1 MTEILILEGGFNEEH
16 KVSLTTAKQ
25 VKKVFKK
32 NKINYRSLIVNPR
45 TFENIIDKYSNKLI
59 CFNALHGTFG
69 EDGKIQKILKKKK
82 FKFTHSGI
90 YASKNCFNKINSK
103 KMLTKYKI
111 STPIFF
117 EIKPNLLNESY
128 LNKYKK
134 KFDKFIIKPN
144 ESGSSF
150 GIRIIKT
157 KNDLDNLIKNLKNY
171 KKELKYHN
179 SLIIEKYI
187 NGKELTVSVLE
198 IYNKLQSLEV
208 TEILSKNKFFDYKA
222 KYSKGFAKHILPANI
237 PSNIYKRCLRIALR
251 AHRILKCNIISRT
264 DFIYDKKSNKI
275 FYLETNSQPGLT
287 AISLVPEQ
295 AKFKNI
301 TFEEIILQLIKKI
314 NE

>member
-111 STPIFF
+111 PTPIFF
-117 EIKPNLLNESY
+117 EIKPILLNESY

-251 AHRILKCNIISRT
+251 AHKILKCNIISRT

>member
-16 KVSLTTAKQ
+16 KVSLNTANE
-25 VKKVFKK
+25 VKKVFEK
-32 NKINYRSLIVNPR
+32 NKINYKSLIVHPQN
-45 TFENIIDKYSNKLI
+45 FESVIDKYSNKLI

-111 STPIFF
+111 PTPIFF

-187 NGKELTVSVLE
+187 KGKELTVSVLE

-208 TEILSKNKFFDYKA
+208 TEILSKNKFFDYIA

-251 AHRILKCNIISRT
+251 AHKILKCNIISRT

-295 AKFKNI
+295 ARFKNI
-301 TFEEIILQLIKKI
+301 SFEEIILQLIIKI

>member
-111 STPIFF
+111 PTPIFF

-251 AHRILKCNIISRT
+251 AHKILKCNIISRT

>member
-16 KVSLTTAKQ
+16 EVSLTTAKQ

-111 STPIFF
+111 PTPIFF

-128 LNKYKK
+128 LSKYKK

-208 TEILSKNKFFDYKA
+208 TEILSKNKFFDYIA

-251 AHRILKCNIISRT
+251 AHKILKCNIISRT

>member
-111 STPIFF
+111 PTPIFF

-171 KKELKYHN
+171 KEELKYHN

-187 NGKELTVSVLE
+187 KGKELTVSVLE

-251 AHRILKCNIISRT
+251 AHKILKCNIISRT

>member
-16 KVSLTTAKQ
+16 EVSLTTAKQ

-171 KKELKYHN
+171 KKKLKYHN

-237 PSNIYKRCLRIALR
+237 SSNIYKRCLRIALR
-251 AHRILKCNIISRT
+251 AHKILKCNIISRT

-287 AISLVPEQ
+287 AISLLPEQ

>member
-1 MTEILILEGGFNEEH
+1 MTDILILEGGFNEEH
-16 KVSLTTAKQ
+16 EVSLATAKEI
-25 VKKVFKK
+25 KKVLKK
-32 NKINYRSLIVNPR
+32 NKINYKSLFVDPQ
-45 TFENIIDKYSNKLI
+45 TFENVIDRYSNKLV

-90 YASKNCFNKINSK
+90 YSSKNCFNKIYSK
-103 KMLTKYKI
+103 NLLTKFKI
-111 STPIFF
+111 PTPDFF
-117 EIKPNLLNESY
+117 KIKPHFLNENY
-128 LNKYKK
+128 LKKYKK

-150 GIRIIKT
+150 GVRIIKT
-157 KNDLDNLIKNLKNY
+157 KKDLDNLTRNLKIY
-171 KKELKYHN
+171 KKKLEYHN

-187 NGKELTVSVLE
+187 EGKELTVSVLE
-198 IYNKLQSLEV
+198 VFNKPQSLAV
-208 TEILSKNKFFDYKA
+208 TEILSKNNFFDYKA
-222 KYSKGFAKHILPANI
+222 KYTKGFAKHVLPANI
-237 PSNIYKRCLRIALR
+237 PSNIYKMCLRLALR
-251 AHRILKCNIISRT
+251 AHKILKCNTISRT
-264 DFIYDKKSNKI
+264 DFIYDKKSEKI

-301 TFEEIILQLIKKI
+301 SFEEIILQLIKKI

>member
-16 KVSLTTAKQ
+16 EVSLTTAKQ

-111 STPIFF
+111 PTPIFF

-128 LNKYKK
+128 LSKYKK
-134 KFDKFIIKPN
+134 KFDKFVIKPN

-208 TEILSKNKFFDYKA
+208 TEILSKNKFFDYIA

-251 AHRILKCNIISRT
+251 AHKILKCNIISRT

-287 AISLVPEQ
+287 AISLLPEQ

>member
-16 KVSLTTAKQ
+16 EVSLTTAKQ

-111 STPIFF
+111 PTPIFF

-251 AHRILKCNIISRT
+251 AHKILKCNIISRT
-264 DFIYDKKSNKI
+264 DFIYDKKFNKI

-287 AISLVPEQ
+287 AISLLPEQ

-301 TFEEIILQLIKKI
+301 TFEEIILQLIKKT

>member
-16 KVSLTTAKQ
+16 KVSLTTAKE

-32 NKINYRSLIVNPR
+32 NKINYRTLIVNPR

-103 KMLTKYKI
+103 KILTKYKI
-111 STPIFF
+111 PTPIFF

-150 GIRIIKT
+150 GVRIIKT
-157 KNDLDNLIKNLKNY
+157 KNDFHNLIKNLKNY

-187 NGKELTVSVLE
+187 DGKELTVSVLE
-198 IYNKLQSLEV
+198 VYNKLQSLEV

-251 AHRILKCNIISRT
+251 AHKILKCNIISRT

-287 AISLVPEQ
+287 AISLLPEQ
-295 AKFKNI
+295 ARFKNI
-301 TFEEIILQLIKKI
+301 SFEEIILQLIKKI

>member
-16 KVSLTTAKQ
+16 EVSLTTAKQ

-111 STPIFF
+111 PTPIFF

-171 KKELKYHN
+171 KKKLKYHN

-187 NGKELTVSVLE
+187 KGKELTVSVLE

-237 PSNIYKRCLRIALR
+237 SSNIYKRCLRIALR
-251 AHRILKCNIISRT
+251 AHKILKCNIISRT
-264 DFIYDKKSNKI
+264 DFIYDKKFNKI

-287 AISLVPEQ
+287 AISLLPEQ

>member
-111 STPIFF
+111 PTPIFF
-117 EIKPNLLNESY
+117 EIKPILLNESY

-171 KKELKYHN
+171 KKKLKYHN

-187 NGKELTVSVLE
+187 KGKELTVSVLE

-208 TEILSKNKFFDYKA
+208 TEILSKNKFFDYIA

-251 AHRILKCNIISRT
+251 AHKILKCNIISRT

-275 FYLETNSQPGLT
+275 FYLEINSQPGLT

>member
-1 MTEILILEGGFNEEH
+1 MTEILILAGGFNEEH
-16 KVSLTTAKQ
+16 KVSLTTAKE

-32 NKINYRSLIVNPR
+32 NKINFRSLIVHPQ
-45 TFENIIDKYSNKLI
+45 TFENVIDKYSNKLI

-103 KMLTKYKI
+103 NLLTKYKI
-111 STPIFF
+111 PTPIFSK
-117 EIKPNLLNESY
+117 ITPNLLNESN

-134 KFDKFIIKPN
+134 KFNKFIIKPN

-150 GIRIIKT
+150 GVRIIKT
-157 KNDLDNLIKNLKNY
+157 KNDFNNLIKNLKNY

-222 KYSKGFAKHILPANI
+222 KYSKGYAKHILPANI
-237 PSNIYKRCLRIALR
+237 PLNIYKKCLSFALR
-251 AHRILKCNIISRT
+251 AHKILKCNVISRT
-264 DFIYDKKSNKI
+264 DFIYEKKSKKI

-295 AKFKNI
+295 ARFKNI
-301 TFEEIILQLIKKI
+301 SFEEIILQLIKKI

>member
-16 KVSLTTAKQ
+16 KVSLTTAKE

-32 NKINYRSLIVNPR
+32 NKINFRSLIVHPQ
-45 TFENIIDKYSNKLI
+45 TFENVIDKYSNKLI

-111 STPIFF
+111 PTPIFF
-117 EIKPNLLNESY
+117 EIKPNFLNESY

-150 GIRIIKT
+150 GVKIIKT
-157 KNDLDNLIKNLKNY
+157 KNDLDNLIKNLQNY
-171 KKELKYHN
+171 KKKLKYHN

-251 AHRILKCNIISRT
+251 AHKILKCNIISRT

-287 AISLVPEQ
+287 AISLLPEQ

>member
-16 KVSLTTAKQ
+16 EVSLTTAKQ

-32 NKINYRSLIVNPR
+32 NKINYRSLIVNSR

-111 STPIFF
+111 HTPIFF

-171 KKELKYHN
+171 KKEIKYHN

-187 NGKELTVSVLE
+187 KGKELTVSVLE

-208 TEILSKNKFFDYKA
+208 TEILSKNKFFDYVA

-251 AHRILKCNIISRT
+251 AHKILKCNIISRT
-264 DFIYDKKSNKI
+264 DFIYDKKFNKI

-287 AISLVPEQ
+287 AISLLPEQ

>member
-16 KVSLTTAKQ
+16 KVSLTTAKE
-25 VKKVFKK
+25 VKKIFKK
-32 NKINYRSLIVNPR
+32 NKINFRSLIVHPQ
-45 TFENIIDKYSNKLI
+45 TFENVIDKYSNKLI

-103 KMLTKYKI
+103 NLLTKYKI
-111 STPIFF
+111 PTPIFS
-117 EIKPNLLNESY
+117 EITPNLLNESN

-134 KFDKFIIKPN
+134 KFNKFIIKPN

-150 GIRIIKT
+150 GVRIVKT
-157 KNDLDNLIKNLKNY
+157 KNDFNNLIKNLINY
-171 KKELKYHN
+171 KKKLKYHN

-187 NGKELTVSVLE
+187 DGKELTVSVLE
-198 IYNKLQSLEV
+198 VYNKLQSLEV

-222 KYSKGFAKHILPANI
+222 KYSRGYAKHILPANI
-237 PSNIYKRCLRIALR
+237 PSNIYKRCLSFALR
-251 AHRILKCNIISRT
+251 AHKILKCNTVSRT
-264 DFIYDKKSNKI
+264 DFIYDKKSKKI

-295 AKFKNI
+295 ARFKNI
-301 TFEEIILQLIKKI
+301 SFEEIILQLIIKI

>member
-16 KVSLTTAKQ
+16 EVSLTTAKQ

-111 STPIFF
+111 PTPIFF

-150 GIRIIKT
+150 GVRIIKT

-251 AHRILKCNIISRT
+251 AHKILKCNIISRT

>member
-111 STPIFF
+111 PTPIFF

-187 NGKELTVSVLE
+187 KGKELTVSVLE

-251 AHRILKCNIISRT
+251 AHKILKCNIISRT
-264 DFIYDKKSNKI
+264 DFIYDKKFNKI

-287 AISLVPEQ
+287 AISLLPEQ

-301 TFEEIILQLIKKI
+301 TFEEIILQLIKKT

>member
-1 MTEILILEGGFNEEH
+1 MTEVLILEGGFNEEH
-16 KVSLTTAKQ
+16 KVSLTTAKE

-32 NKINYRSLIVNPR
+32 NKINYRSLKVHPQ
-45 TFENIIDKYSNKLI
+45 TFESVIDKFSNKLI

-69 EDGKIQKILKKKK
+69 EDGRIQKILKKKK

-90 YASKNCFNKINSK
+90 SASKNCFNKINSK
-103 KMLTKYKI
+103 NLLTKYNI
-111 STPIFF
+111 PTPIFS
-117 EIKPNLLNESY
+117 EITPNLLNESI
-128 LNKYKK
+128 LNKYNK

-150 GIRIIKT
+150 GVRIIKT
-157 KNDLDNLIKNLKNY
+157 RNDFYNLIKNLKNY

-179 SLIIEKYI
+179 SLIIEKYVD
-187 NGKELTVSVLE
+187 GKELTVSVLE
-198 IYNKLQSLEV
+198 AYNKLQSLEV

-222 KYSKGFAKHILPANI
+222 KYSKGYAKHILPANI
-237 PSNIYKRCLRIALR
+237 PSNIYKKCLSFALR
-251 AHRILKCNIISRT
+251 AHKILKCNTISRT

-287 AISLVPEQ
+287 AISLLPEQ
-295 AKFKNI
+295 ARFKNI
-301 TFEEIILQLIKKI
+301 SFEEIILQLIKKI

>member
-16 KVSLTTAKQ
+16 EVSLTTAKQ

-111 STPIFF
+111 PTPIFF

-187 NGKELTVSVLE
+187 KGKELTVSVLE

-237 PSNIYKRCLRIALR
+237 SSNIYKRCLRIALR
-251 AHRILKCNIISRT
+251 AHKILKCNIISRT

-287 AISLVPEQ
+287 AISLLPEQ

-301 TFEEIILQLIKKI
+301 IFEEIILQLIKKT

>member
-16 KVSLTTAKQ
+16 KVSLNTAKQ

-111 STPIFF
+111 PTPIFF

-171 KKELKYHN
+171 KRELKYHN

-187 NGKELTVSVLE
+187 DGKELTVSVIE
-198 IYNKLQSLEV
+198 VYNKLQSLEV

-237 PSNIYKRCLRIALR
+237 SSNIYKRCLRIALR
-251 AHRILKCNIISRT
+251 AHKILKCNIISRT
-264 DFIYDKKSNKI
+264 DFIYDKKFNKI

-287 AISLVPEQ
+287 AISLLPEQ

>member
-16 KVSLTTAKQ
+16 EVSLTTAKQ

-111 STPIFF
+111 PTPIFF

-187 NGKELTVSVLE
+187 KGKELTVSVLE

-237 PSNIYKRCLRIALR
+237 SSNIYKRCLRIALR
-251 AHRILKCNIISRT
+251 AHKILKCNIISRT

-287 AISLVPEQ
+287 AISLLPEQ

>member
-1 MTEILILEGGFNEEH
+1 MTEILVLEGGFNEEH
-16 KVSLTTAKQ
+16 KISLNTANE

-32 NKINYRSLIVNPR
+32 NKINYTSLIVHPQ
-45 TFENIIDKYSNKLI
+45 TFESVIDKYSNNLI

-90 YASKNCFNKINSK
+90 SASKNCFNKINSK
-103 KMLTKYKI
+103 NLLTKYKI
-111 STPIFF
+111 PIPIFF
-117 EIKPNLLNESY
+117 EITPNFLNESN

-134 KFDKFIIKPN
+134 KLDKFIIKPN

-150 GIRIIKT
+150 GVRIIKT
-157 KNDLDNLIKNLKNY
+157 KNDFHNLIKNLKSY

-187 NGKELTVSVLE
+187 DGKELTVSVLE

-208 TEILSKNKFFDYKA
+208 TEIRSKNQFFDYKA
-222 KYSKGFAKHILPANI
+222 KYSKGFAKHILPAKI
-237 PSNIYKRCLRIALR
+237 PTNIYKKCLRFALK
-251 AHRILKCNIISRT
+251 AHKILKCNTISRT
-264 DFIYDKKSNKI
+264 DFIYDKKSKKI

-295 AKFKNI
+295 ARFKNI
-301 TFEEIILQLIKKI
+301 SFEEIILQLIIKI

>member
-16 KVSLTTAKQ
+16 KVSLTTAKE
-25 VKKVFKK
+25 VKKVLKK
-32 NKINYRSLIVNPR
+32 NKINYNSLLVNPK
-45 TFENIIDKYSNKLI
+45 TFENVIERYSNKLI

-90 YASKNCFNKINSK
+90 YASKNCFNKIISK
-103 KMLTKYKI
+103 NFVTQYKI
-111 STPIFF
+111 PTPDFF
-117 EIKPNLLNESY
+117 EITPNFLNENC
-128 LNKYKK
+128 LKKYKK
-134 KFDKFIIKPN
+134 KFYKFIIKPN

-150 GIRIIKT
+150 GVRIIKT
-157 KNDLDNLIKNLKNY
+157 QNDLENLLKNLKNY
-171 KKELKYHN
+171 KTELKYHN

-187 NGKELTVSVLE
+187 DGKELTVSVLE
-198 IYNKLQSLEV
+198 IGNKLQSLEV
-208 TEILSKNKFFDYKA
+208 TEILSKNNFFDYKA
-222 KYSKGFAKHILPANI
+222 KYTKGFSKHVLPANI
-237 PSNIYKRCLRIALR
+237 PSNIYKSCLRFALR
-251 AHRILKCNIISRT
+251 AHKILKCNTISRT

-295 AKFKNI
+295 ARFKNI
-301 TFEEIILQLIKKI
+301 SFEKIILQLIKKI

>member
-1 MTEILILEGGFNEEH
+1 MTGILILEGGFNEEH
-16 KVSLTTAKQ
+16 KVSLTTAKE

-32 NKINYRSLIVNPR
+32 NKINFRSLIVHPQ
-45 TFENIIDKYSNKLI
+45 TFENVIDKYSNKLI

-103 KMLTKYKI
+103 NLLTKYKI
-111 STPIFF
+111 PTPIFSK
-117 EIKPNLLNESY
+117 ITPNLLNKSN

-150 GIRIIKT
+150 GVRIIKT
-157 KNDLDNLIKNLKNY
+157 KNDFENLIKNLKNY

-187 NGKELTVSVLE
+187 DGKELTVSVLE

-222 KYSKGFAKHILPANI
+222 KYSKGFAKHILPAKI
-237 PSNIYKRCLRIALR
+237 PLNIYKKCLSFALR
-251 AHRILKCNIISRT
+251 AHKILKCNTISRT
-264 DFIYDKKSNKI
+264 DFIYDKNSNKI
-275 FYLETNSQPGLT
+275 FFLETNNQPGLT
-287 AISLVPEQ
+287 AMSLVPEQ
-295 AKFKNI
+295 ARFKNI
-301 TFEEIILQLIKKI
+301 SFEEIILQLIKKI

>member
-16 KVSLTTAKQ
+16 EVSLTTAKQ

-111 STPIFF
+111 PTPIFF

-134 KFDKFIIKPN
+134 KFDKFVIKPN

-251 AHRILKCNIISRT
+251 AHKILKCNIISRT

>member
-1 MTEILILEGGFNEEH
+1 MTEILVLEGGFNEEH
-16 KVSLTTAKQ
+16 KVSLTTAKE

-32 NKINYRSLIVNPR
+32 NKINFRSLIVHPQ
-45 TFENIIDKYSNKLI
+45 TFENVIDKYSNKLI

-103 KMLTKYKI
+103 KILSKYKI
-111 STPIFF
+111 PTPIFS
-117 EIKPNLLNESY
+117 EITPNVLNESN

-134 KFDKFIIKPN
+134 KFNKFIIKPN

-150 GIRIIKT
+150 GVRIVKT
-157 KNDLDNLIKNLKNY
+157 KNDFNNLIKNLINY
-171 KKELKYHN
+171 KKKIKYHN
-179 SLIIEKYI
+179 YLIIEKYI
-187 NGKELTVSVLE
+187 DGKELTVSVLE

-222 KYSKGFAKHILPANI
+222 KYSRGYAKHILPANI
-237 PSNIYKRCLRIALR
+237 PSNIYKKCLSFALR
-251 AHRILKCNIISRT
+251 AHKILKCNTISRT
-264 DFIYDKKSNKI
+264 DFIYDKKSKKI

-295 AKFKNI
+295 ARFKNI
-301 TFEEIILQLIKKI
+301 SFEEIILQLIIKI

>member
-16 KVSLTTAKQ
+16 EVSLTTAKQ

-69 EDGKIQKILKKKK
+69 EDGKIQEILKKKK
-82 FKFTHSGI
+82 LKFTHSGI

-111 STPIFF
+111 PTPIFF

-251 AHRILKCNIISRT
+251 AHKILKCNIISRT

-301 TFEEIILQLIKKI
+301 SFEEIILQLIKKI